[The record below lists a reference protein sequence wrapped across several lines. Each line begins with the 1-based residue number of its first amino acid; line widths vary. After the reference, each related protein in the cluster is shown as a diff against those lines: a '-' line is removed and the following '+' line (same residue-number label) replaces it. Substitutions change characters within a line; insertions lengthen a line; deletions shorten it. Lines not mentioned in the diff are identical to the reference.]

1 MAPPRRRHDRNGGA
15 ADPEWCLDIHRHGP
29 CKIGVGRVG
38 NGAPGHEAGVVCDDV
53 EPVKR
58 GRGLPRQRIGV
69 GAVAQV
75 TGKPYVSFNGRPAV
89 KVRRRHRRTFAPEC
103 HGDGRT
109 DAT

>member
-1 MAPPRRRHDRNGGA
+1 MAPHRRRHDRNGGA

-38 NGAPGHEAGVVCDDV
+38 NGAPGHEAGVCDDV
-53 EPVKR
+53 EPVSAAAA
-58 GRGLPRQRIGV
+58 PAANGV